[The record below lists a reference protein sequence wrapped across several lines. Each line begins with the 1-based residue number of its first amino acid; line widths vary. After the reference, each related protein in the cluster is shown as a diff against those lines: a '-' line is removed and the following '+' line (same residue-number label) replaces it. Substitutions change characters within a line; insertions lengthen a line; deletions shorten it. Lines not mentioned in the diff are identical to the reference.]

1 MKKNY
6 FYIIMIPLMV
16 LTTGFIILR
25 FNNKQETAANRSY
38 QFQKRKAESSIDKE
52 WSFLNNQTEAHLD
65 KLRTNPADVK
75 SKLALA
81 SIFIGEARAY
91 GNHAYYDEAAMY
103 YVDDVLKADSKNF
116 EASILKSV
124 LLLSQHRFEEAL
136 QEGEKTK
143 NLNPYNAFVYGILID
158 ANVELGNYDS
168 AVSNADKMVGIRPD
182 IRSYSRIAYLR
193 EIYGEYPGA
202 IEAMKMAVEAG
213 APGDE
218 ATAWTKVQ
226 LAKLFENTGK
236 LTEAAMQYEE
246 VLQERPGY
254 AHALAGKGKLLLND
268 KKTDEAIKYLL
279 QADALV
285 EDGSVKELLAEAYQQ
300 KGDTKKVSTL
310 QNDIINSINNHQHA
324 TNTKQA
330 GHYHAGMELAYAYV
344 NVGKNEEALK
354 SALIEYNRRPANID
368 VNECMA
374 WVLYNN
380 GQHVNALPYL
390 QKALSTGNK
399 QPRLLCRAALI
410 YQANG
415 MKANAAQN
423 LSEATSHNPLIDLSL
438 KDECNK
444 LLTSN
449 W

>member
-25 FNNKQETAANRSY
+25 FNNKEQASVNRSY

-52 WSFLNNQTEAHLD
+52 WAYLNGQTEAHLD
-65 KLRTNPADVK
+65 KLRLNPSDNK

-103 YVDDVLKADSKNF
+103 YVDAVLSSDPKNF
-116 EASILKSV
+116 EASILKCV

-136 QEGEKTK
+136 VEGEKTK
-143 NLNPYNAFVYGILID
+143 ELNPYNAFVYGILID
-158 ANVELGNYDS
+158 ANVELGKYDS
-168 AVSNADKMVGIRPD
+168 AVVNSDKMVGVRPD

-193 EIYGEYPGA
+193 EIYGDYPGA

-213 APGDE
+213 TPGDE
-218 ATAWTKVQ
+218 ATAWTRVQ
-226 LAKLFENTGK
+226 LARLYENTGELSYAK
-236 LTEAAMQYEE
+236 MQYEQAL
-246 VLQERPGY
+246 VDKPNY
-254 AHALAGKGKLLLND
+254 AYALSGKGKLLLND
-268 KKTDEAIKYLL
+268 KKTEEAIKYLL

-300 KGDTKKVSTL
+300 NGDIKKASNL
-310 QNDIINSINNHQHA
+310 QNEIINSINNHQHA

-330 GHYHAGMELAYAYV
+330 GHYHAGMELAYAYL
-344 NVGKNEEALK
+344 NVGKNEDALR
-354 SALIEYNRRPANID
+354 SALIEYKRRPANID

-374 WVLYNN
+374 WVLYKN
-380 GQHVNALPYL
+380 GEHAKAFPYL
-390 QKALSTGNK
+390 QKALSTSSK

-415 MKANAAQN
+415 MAAKASGMFSQALINQ
-423 LSEATSHNPLIDLSL
+423 PLIDPILKESCKQLLSL
-438 KDECNK
+438 G
-444 LLTSN
+444 L
-449 W
+449 

>member
-16 LTTGFIILR
+16 LTTGFIILK
-25 FNNKQETAANRSY
+25 FNKKQETETNRNY
-38 QFQKRKAESSIDKE
+38 QFQKRKAESSLDKE

-65 KLRTNPADVK
+65 KLRVNPSDVK

-103 YVDDVLKADSKNF
+103 YVDDVLNAEPKNF
-116 EASILKSV
+116 EASILKCV

-143 NLNPYNAFVYGILID
+143 ALNPYNAFVYGILID

-168 AVSNADKMVGIRPD
+168 AVSNSDKMVGIRPD

-193 EIYGEYPGA
+193 EIYGDYPGA

-218 ATAWTKVQ
+218 ATVWSKVQ
-226 LAKLFENTGK
+226 LAKLYENTGK
-236 LTEAAMQYEE
+236 LSEAGMQYEE
-246 VLQERPGY
+246 VLQVKPGY

-268 KKTDEAIKYLL
+268 KKTDEAIKFLL
-279 QADALV
+279 QADALM

-300 KGDTKKVSTL
+300 KGDTKKASTL
-310 QNDIINSINNHQHA
+310 QNDIINAINNHQHA

-330 GHYHAGMELAYAYV
+330 GHYHAGMELAYAYL

-354 SALIEYNRRPANID
+354 SAIIEYKRRPLNID

-374 WVLYNN
+374 WVLYKN
-380 GQHVNALPYL
+380 GEVAKALPYL
-390 QKALSTGNK
+390 QKALSTNNK
-399 QPRLLCRAALI
+399 NPSLLCRAALI
-410 YQANG
+410 FSANG
-415 MKANAAQN
+415 EREKALNVFEEAM
-423 LSEATSHNPLIDLSL
+423 LSNPLIKEEL
-438 KDECNK
+438 KNESNK
-444 LLTSN
+444 SLLTKR
-449 W
+449 